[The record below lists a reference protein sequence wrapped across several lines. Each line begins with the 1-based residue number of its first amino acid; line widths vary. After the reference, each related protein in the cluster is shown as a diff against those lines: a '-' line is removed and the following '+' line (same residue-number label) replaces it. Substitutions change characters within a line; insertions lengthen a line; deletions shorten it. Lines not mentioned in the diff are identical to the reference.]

1 MLTDFTSPD
10 TIRALLGVHELE
22 IEDAELLQ
30 PMHAFT
36 ITEGLLDIGA
46 AVPTQY
52 AAIAATPAATR
63 TATETRYYE
72 TVRFYSAALVAQAVL
87 PALPMF
93 APQSLEDEK
102 DKMKRFDGALDA
114 LKESLSATLTN
125 LKAKI
130 VALIAIL
137 VPGTFTAASITR
149 SFVSAT
155 GIAAD
160 PVTGS

>member
-1 MLTDFTSPD
+1 MLTDYTSPD
-10 TIRALLGVHELE
+10 TVRALLGVHELE
-22 IEDAELLQ
+22 IEDAELMQ
-30 PMHAFT
+30 PIHAFT

-46 AVPTQY
+46 AVQTQY
-52 AAIAATPAATR
+52 TAIAATPAATR
-63 TATETRYYE
+63 TSTQTRYYE
-72 TVRFYSAALVAQAVL
+72 TVRFYSAALVAKAVL

-114 LKESLSATLTN
+114 LQASLDATLAN

-130 VALIAIL
+130 VALVSIL
-137 VPGTFTAASITR
+137 VPGTPTASSVTR

-155 GIAAD
+155 GLAFD
-160 PVTGS
+160 PVTGA

>member
-1 MLTDFTSPD
+1 MLTDFTSPE

-22 IEDAELLQ
+22 LEDAELLQ
-30 PMHAFT
+30 PIHAFT
-36 ITEGLLDIGA
+36 VTEGLLDIGG
-46 AVPTQY
+46 AVQTQY
-52 AAIAATPAATR
+52 AVIAALAPSSR
-63 TATETRYYE
+63 TATQTRYYE

-114 LKESLSATLTN
+114 IKDSLNATLTN

-130 VALIAIL
+130 VALIAVL
-137 VPGTFTAASITR
+137 VPGAITVTAVKR

-155 GIAAD
+155 GIATD
-160 PVTGS
+160 PVTGA